1 MPSSSNLTPEQL
13 LKGYAIGVF
22 PMANSA
28 QDDEV
33 YWVEPEMR
41 GIIPIDGFHT
51 SRSLKRALDKADYE
65 ITFNTQFESVVR
77 ACANRKETWIN
88 ATIFELYQKLHKM
101 GSAHSIEV
109 NRKNILIG
117 GVYGISLG
125 TAFFGESMFSTE
137 TNGSK
142 IALAHLVKHLKQRG
156 FKLFDTQFQNNHLK
170 TLGCVEIPQSHYLQL
185 LKSALIHKVTF

>member
-170 TLGCVEIPQSHYLQL
+170 TLGCVEIPQSLYLQL

>member
-41 GIIPIDGFHT
+41 CIIPIDGFHT

-88 ATIFELYQKLHKM
+88 TTIFELYQKLHKM

>member
-1 MPSSSNLTPEQL
+1 MPNSSNLTPEQL

-156 FKLFDTQFQNNHLK
+156 FRLFDTQFQNTHLK

>member
-1 MPSSSNLTPEQL
+1 MPNNSILTPEKL
-13 LKGYAIGVF
+13 LNGYAIGVF

-28 QDDEV
+28 HDDEI
-33 YWVEPEMR
+33 YWVEPKMR
-41 GIIPIDGFHT
+41 GIIPLDGFHI
-51 SRSLKRALDKADYE
+51 SRSLKRALDKSDYE

-77 ACANRKETWIN
+77 ACANREETWIN
-88 ATIFELYQKLHKM
+88 TTIFELYQKLHKM

-109 NRKNILIG
+109 SRKNILIG
-117 GVYGISLG
+117 GVYGITLG

-156 FKLFDTQFQNNHLK
+156 FNLFDTQFQNAHLR
-170 TLGCVEIPQSHYLQL
+170 TLGCVEIPQSHYIKL

>member
-88 ATIFELYQKLHKM
+88 TTIFELYQKLHKM

-185 LKSALIHKVTF
+185 LKNALIHKVTF

>member
-156 FKLFDTQFQNNHLK
+156 FKLFDTQFQNDHLK

>member
-1 MPSSSNLTPEQL
+1 MPSRSNLTPEQL

>member
-1 MPSSSNLTPEQL
+1 MPSSNNLTPEQL

-65 ITFNTQFESVVR
+65 ITFNTQFE
-77 ACANRKETWIN
+77 
-88 ATIFELYQKLHKM
+88 
-101 GSAHSIEV
+101 
-109 NRKNILIG
+109 
-117 GVYGISLG
+117 
-125 TAFFGESMFSTE
+125 
-137 TNGSK
+137 
-142 IALAHLVKHLKQRG
+142 
-156 FKLFDTQFQNNHLK
+156 
-170 TLGCVEIPQSHYLQL
+170 
-185 LKSALIHKVTF
+185 

>member
-51 SRSLKRALDKADYE
+51 SRSLKRALDKADYK